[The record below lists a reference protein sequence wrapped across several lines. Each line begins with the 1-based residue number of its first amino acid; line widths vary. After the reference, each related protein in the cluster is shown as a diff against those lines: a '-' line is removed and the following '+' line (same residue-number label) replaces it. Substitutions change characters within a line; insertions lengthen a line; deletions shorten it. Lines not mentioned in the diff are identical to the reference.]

1 MLARTV
7 RFSTLSWLVLSMA
20 CASSGTAASRDAQ
33 AHDPAPEA
41 GATPGAAPTAATG
54 KGPVDFCCE
63 RGSGVTGQ
71 ECEVI
76 VSVQVQECME
86 KGMFELR
93 CAGAYAYDGKTAT
106 CQE

>member
-1 MLARTV
+1 MLDAARV
-7 RFSTLSWLVLSMA
+7 FSLTLLLVGMA

-33 AHDPAPEA
+33 ANDPAPEA
-41 GATPGAAPTAATG
+41 GATPGAAPTAARG
-54 KGPVDFCCE
+54 NGPADFCCE

-86 KGMFELR
+86 QGKFELH
-93 CAGAYAYDGKTAT
+93 CAGAYSYDGKTAT
-106 CQE
+106 CQA